1 MTDLGGS
8 TMQAGQGRRGILGG
22 AVLIAVGVPFLL
34 QALDVPNA
42 PAYLFLALGLAFGAA
57 WYLGQ
62 RQYVYLVP
70 AAALITFGLGLLIP
84 SWLGL
89 DNSLAAPIFLG
100 ALAVGFFLVFLVDP
114 KRPVPLVPAA
124 LLALVALLSLFGMSD
139 ILPSWFQPMF
149 VPLLFVALGL
159 YLLIERRP
167 T

>member
-1 MTDLGGS
+1 VTKAGDQ
-8 TMQAGQGRRGILGG
+8 TMRAGQGRRGILGG
-22 AVLIAVGVPFLL
+22 AVLVAVGVPFLL

-89 DNSLAAPIFLG
+89 DNTFAAPIFLG
-100 ALAVGFFLVFLVDP
+100 ALAIGFFLVFLVDP
-114 KRPVPLVPAA
+114 KRPVPLVPAV
-124 LLALVALLSLFGMSD
+124 LLAFVAVLTLVGMSN
-139 ILPSWFQPMF
+139 ILPSWFQPMI

-167 T
+167 S